1 MKTGSL
7 IPSRDKS
14 EAPAAEREQKNDDS
28 YYTERRFGMLRWVVA
43 AGAMVMAPAI
53 APAQDAEAGKKVFTK
68 CAPCHAIGPGATNK
82 VGPNLNG
89 VIGRKAGTEEGFA
102 YSDAM
107 KKAGW
112 VWDEAIFKEYITD
125 PKKKVPGNKMLF
137 PGVKDETERD
147 DLYAYLSS
155 FALDGGQ
162 KK

>member
-1 MKTGSL
+1 MRKRHKGKET
-7 IPSRDKS
+7 R
-14 EAPAAEREQKNDDS
+14 
-28 YYTERRFGMLRWVVA
+28 MLRFLFA
-43 AGAMVMAPAI
+43 AGVIVMAPVA
-53 APAQDAEAGKKVFTK
+53 ASAQDAEAGKKVFAK
-68 CAPCHAIGPGATNK
+68 CAVCHMIGPGATNK

-102 YSDAM
+102 YSDPM
-107 KKAGW
+107 KNAGW

-147 DLYAYLSS
+147 DVFAYVSS
-155 FALDGGQ
+155 FGPDGNP

>member
-1 MKTGSL
+1 
-7 IPSRDKS
+7 
-14 EAPAAEREQKNDDS
+14 
-28 YYTERRFGMLRWVVA
+28 MLRLVVA
-43 AGAMVMAPAI
+43 AGALLALPTLAL
-53 APAQDAEAGKKVFTK
+53 AQDADAGKKVFAK
-68 CAPCHAIGPGATNK
+68 CAPCHSIGPGATNK

-107 KKAGW
+107 KNAGW

-147 DLYAYLSS
+147 DLAAYLAS
-155 FALDGGQ
+155 FAPDGSA

>member
-1 MKTGSL
+1 
-7 IPSRDKS
+7 
-14 EAPAAEREQKNDDS
+14 
-28 YYTERRFGMLRWVVA
+28 MLRLVVA
-43 AGAMVMAPAI
+43 AGALLALPTLAL
-53 APAQDAEAGKKVFTK
+53 AQDADAGKKVFAK
-68 CAPCHAIGPGATNK
+68 CAPCHSIGPGATNK

-107 KKAGW
+107 KNAGW

-147 DLYAYLSS
+147 DLAAYLAS
-155 FALDGGQ
+155 FALDGSP

>member
-1 MKTGSL
+1 
-7 IPSRDKS
+7 
-14 EAPAAEREQKNDDS
+14 
-28 YYTERRFGMLRWVVA
+28 MLRLVVA
-43 AGAMVMAPAI
+43 AGALLALPTLAL
-53 APAQDAEAGKKVFTK
+53 AQDADAGKKVFAK
-68 CAPCHAIGPGATNK
+68 CAPCHSIGPGATNK

-107 KKAGW
+107 KNAGW

-147 DLYAYLSS
+147 DLYAYLAS
-155 FALDGGQ
+155 FAPDGSP

>member
-1 MKTGSL
+1 
-7 IPSRDKS
+7 
-14 EAPAAEREQKNDDS
+14 
-28 YYTERRFGMLRWVVA
+28 
-43 AGAMVMAPAI
+43 MVMAPAI
-53 APAQDAEAGKKVFTK
+53 APAQDAEAGKKVFNK